1 MYFLD
6 TNICIYYLRGLYK
19 SIEEHFKL
27 TSNQEIKIPIIVK
40 AELIYGIEKSRL
52 KEKNRSI
59 YNKFIEAFEIV
70 NLDDESLNQ
79 YAKIRLSL
87 EKDGIIIGSND
98 LLIASIVAAHNGI
111 LITHNTKDFERIAG
125 LRIEDWTE

>member
-19 SIEEHFKL
+19 SIEKHFEL
-27 TSNQEIKIPIIVK
+27 ISSQEIKIPIIVK
-40 AELIYGIEKSRL
+40 AELIYGIEKSKL
-52 KEKNRSI
+52 KERNRNI
-59 YNKFIEAFEIV
+59 YEKFIEAFEIV

-79 YAKIRLSL
+79 YAKIRLNL

-98 LLIASIVAAHNGI
+98 LLIASIAAAHKGI
-111 LITHNTKDFERIAG
+111 LITHNTKEFERISG
-125 LRIEDWTE
+125 LRIEDWVE

>member
-19 SIEEHFKL
+19 SIEEHFEIL
-27 TSNQEIKIPIIVK
+27 SNQEIKIPIIVK
-40 AELIYGIEKSRL
+40 AELLYGIEKSKL
-52 KEKNRSI
+52 KERNRTI
-59 YNKFIEAFEIV
+59 YKKFIGAFETV

-87 EKDGIIIGSND
+87 EKEGIIIGSND
-98 LLIASIVAAHNGI
+98 LFIASIALAHDGI
-111 LITHNTKDFERIAG
+111 LITHNTKEFERISG
-125 LRIEDWTE
+125 LHIEDWVE